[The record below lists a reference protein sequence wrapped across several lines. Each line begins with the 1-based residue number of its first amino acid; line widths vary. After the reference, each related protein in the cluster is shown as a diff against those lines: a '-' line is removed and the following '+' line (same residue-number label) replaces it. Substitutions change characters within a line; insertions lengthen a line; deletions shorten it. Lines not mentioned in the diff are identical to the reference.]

1 MQNPKVSLM
10 EVFNDINEY
19 RKKYPKPEQTPED
32 KERIRKHREL
42 QKERD
47 EQARQN
53 GVSTASM
60 H

>member
-1 MQNPKVSLM
+1 M

-42 QKERD
+42 QKERN